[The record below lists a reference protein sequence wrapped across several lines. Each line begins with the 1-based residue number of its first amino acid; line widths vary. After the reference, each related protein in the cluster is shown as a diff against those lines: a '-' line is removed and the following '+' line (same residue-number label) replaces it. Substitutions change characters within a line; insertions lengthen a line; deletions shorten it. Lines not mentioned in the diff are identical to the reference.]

1 MSFDTRKHSPAAHAN
16 ATTTLTDRVNAHGE
30 RGDLFGDVS
39 AFGENANSISRAQ
52 PFLYFPAGVV
62 RGCLAGLGVE
72 ASVSAESAALPGAV
86 FQIRTVGAKA

>member
-1 MSFDTRKHSPAAHAN
+1 MSFDTVKHSPTTQSTAHTTITERTTAAGDAW
-16 ATTTLTDRVNAHGE
+16 
-30 RGDLFGDVS
+30 GDLS
-39 AFGENANSISRAQ
+39 AFGADANSISRAQ

-72 ASVSAESAALPGAV
+72 ASVSAETSGLPGAV

>member
-1 MSFDTRKHSPAAHAN
+1 MPANLHTITAQDIASWP
-16 ATTTLTDRVNAHGE
+16 TPDYVNAHGE